1 MKEKEPEFIVSPEE
15 LKKNQERA
23 YAREYYEKKE
33 KEDKKVTVI
42 LILLACAMI
51 IILAISLKNYTE
63 KGVNNC
69 IKAGNSEYF
78 CNVNLRS

>member
-1 MKEKEPEFIVSPEE
+1 MKEKEPEFIISTEE
-15 LKKNQERA
+15 LKRNQERA

-42 LILLACAMI
+42 LALLAVIMI
-51 IILAISLKNYTE
+51 IILAVSLKKYTE
-63 KGVNNC
+63 KNVDNC
-69 IKAGNSEYF
+69 INAGNSEYF